1 MLSTSN
7 KKGLN
12 LLVTIRCSNCS
23 REGSQYN
30 DKDQYHDKSELNI
43 RLVYG
48 FRCIGKGE
56 ASAKTLF
63 AVLNLPSIPRFSVYN
78 AALCN
83 TAMEV
88 CLSSMRDAVEEEV
101 G

>member
-1 MLSTSN
+1 M
-7 KKGLN
+7 
-12 LLVTIRCSNCS
+12 TIRCSSCGH
-23 REGSQYN
+23 EGSQYN

-63 AVLNLPSIPRFSVYN
+63 VVLNLPSHPPLPTRFSVYN